1 MAVKIIKE
9 GNDTLFDSKE
19 YKAERMMDYIVDGIK
34 DLQERYNTSMDLN
47 GSIEDALFDEILRIY
62 NTMD

>member
-9 GNDTLFDSKE
+9 SDDTLFGSKE
-19 YKAERMMDYIVDGIK
+19 YKAERMLDYIVDYVE
-34 DLQERYNTSMDLN
+34 DLKERSNTCMDLN

-62 NTMD
+62 NTID